1 MAQRI
6 EVVKTMLTPQHSVSQ
21 LLGFAR
27 VPRSSWYYDQVPK
40 TDGDRMGFGRKPPGF
55 TVNRNGTL
63 IMDVSIS
70 NLLSH
75 YRQQPEFSNAGGY
88 TKLTYYLRRD
98 HGFYVNR
105 KKIYRICRENGLLL
119 QKKKKPKLPWRQIC
133 INRLITKPNELWEF
147 DIKYGYVQGENRF
160 FFILA
165 FVDVFSRKVMGRY
178 VGSRCQ
184 EGDLRNTLSEAIADA
199 GLPPEHELVIRSDNG
214 PQMSAKAFY
223 EHLKTFELKL
233 SHEFIPPATPNKNA
247 HVESFFSIIEIE
259 FLQARYFKT
268 LAEAYRQ
275 THEFI
280 DFYNE
285 RRIHGSLKFRTPNE
299 ILHDY
304 YLGKDLPIKSV
315 SL

>member
-1 MAQRI
+1 VAQRV
-6 EVVKTMLTPQHSVSQ
+6 EVVKAMVTPQRSVAQ
-21 LLGFAR
+21 LLRFAG
-27 VPRSSWYYDQVPK
+27 VPRSSWYYDKLTKPE
-40 TDGDRMGFGRKPPGF
+40 DGRAANGRNPPGY
-55 TVNRNGTL
+55 TVNRDGAL
-63 IMDVSIS
+63 ILDVSILS
-70 NLLSH
+70 LLTG
-75 YRQQPEFSNAGGY
+75 YRQQTEFQNACGY
-88 TKLTYYLRRD
+88 IKLTHYLRRD
-98 HGFYVNR
+98 HGFYVN
-105 KKIYRICRENGLLL
+105 KKKLYRICRENGLLL
-119 QKKKKPKLPWRQIC
+119 PRKKKPKLPWRQIC
-133 INRLITKPNELWEF
+133 INRVITKPNELWEF

-165 FVDVFSRKVMGRY
+165 FVDVFSRKVMGLY

-184 EGDLRNTLSEAIADA
+184 EGDLRNTLTEAIAKA
-199 GLPPEHELVIRSDNG
+199 GLPPDHELVIRSDNG

-223 EHLKTFELKL
+223 EHLKRLELKL

-259 FLQARYFKT
+259 FLQTRYFRT
-268 LAEAYRQ
+268 LAEAYSQ

-299 ILHDY
+299 ILHDH
-304 YLGKDLPIKSV
+304 YLGKELLIKPV

>member
-6 EVVKTMLTPQHSVSQ
+6 AVVKTMISPGKSISQ
-21 LLGFAR
+21 LLDFAR
-27 VPRSSWYYDQVPK
+27 VPRSSWYYEKAPEISD
-40 TDGDRMGFGRKPPGF
+40 GRKSNGRMPPGF
-55 TVNRNGTL
+55 TINRDGTC
-63 IMDVSIS
+63 IMDVSIAS
-70 NLLSH
+70 LLLR
-75 YRQQPEFSNAGGY
+75 YRRQQEFQNAGGY
-88 TKLTYYLRRD
+88 TKLTHYLRRD
-98 HGFYVNR
+98 YGFYVNR

-119 QKKKKPKLPWRQIC
+119 PRIKKPKLPWRKVC
-133 INRLITKPNELWEF
+133 INRVITKPNELWEF
-147 DIKYGYVQGENRF
+147 DIKYGYIQGENRF

-165 FVDVFSRKVMGRY
+165 FVDVFSRKVTGKF

-184 EGDLRNTLSEAIADA
+184 EGDLRNTLTEAITNAR
-199 GLPPEHELVIRSDNG
+199 LPAEHRLVVRSDNG

-223 EHLKTFELKL
+223 EHLKGLELKL

-247 HVESFFSIIEIE
+247 HVESFFSIVEIE
-259 FLQARYFKT
+259 FLQTRYFKT
-268 LAEAYRQ
+268 LSEAYRK

-304 YLGKDLPIKSV
+304 NLGKELLIKPV